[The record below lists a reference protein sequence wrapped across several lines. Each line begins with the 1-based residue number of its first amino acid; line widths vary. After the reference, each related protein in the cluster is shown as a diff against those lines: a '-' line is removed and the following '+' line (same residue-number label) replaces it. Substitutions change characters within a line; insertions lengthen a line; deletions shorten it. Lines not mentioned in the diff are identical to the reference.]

1 MPFLSDEKN
10 VGVDLLEAVEAANR
24 LKNDFSILVFVVLQA
39 LVPHLNN
46 LNNWDMAS
54 EAGRL
59 PY

>member
-10 VGVDLLEAVEAANR
+10 VGFDLLEAVEAANR
-24 LKNDFSILVFVVLQA
+24 LKIDFSILVFVVLQA

-54 EAGRL
+54 EAGRQ

>member
-54 EAGRL
+54 EAGRQ